1 MQNNQI
7 EITDYPN
14 KTLIIDSNNLDNLDS
29 LIPTNSILF
38 IDEKVFKLHNLNF
51 RNKILYIIKSTEKNK
66 SIKTVERIID
76 FLVNK
81 CISKDY
87 TLIAIGGGIVSDLI
101 SFVASIYKRG
111 INHILVPS
119 TLLSMV
125 DASYGGKTGINFNN
139 NKNLIGTYKFPVF
152 ILISTNFLKTLSLI
166 EIKNGFCEIIKISF
180 TSNFKLFNYLFE
192 NSFKSIDFNY
202 LIKESILAKEKILK
216 SDLYD
221 NNYRKVLNFG
231 HTFGHILELNY
242 KLKHGIAILNGALL
256 ELNILNKIGINTE
269 FYIEVLKELMLKH
282 KIKLI
287 NFDNLKLNF
296 DSIVNDKKFQNGK
309 ISLIKPLEI
318 GKSELID
325 IDLKELKNI
334 INDLFS
340 L

>member
-14 KTLIIDSNNLDNLDS
+14 KTLIIDINNLDS

-66 SIKTVERIID
+66 SIKTVEKIIN
-76 FLVNK
+76 FLVNNS
-81 CISKDY
+81 ISKDF
-87 TLIAIGGGIVSDLI
+87 TFIAIGGGIVSDLI

-111 INHILVPS
+111 INHILVPT

-125 DASYGGKTGINFNN
+125 DASYGGKTGINFKN
-139 NKNLIGTYKFPVF
+139 NKNLIGTYKFPVY
-152 ILISTNFLKTLSLI
+152 ILISTNFLKTLPLI
-166 EIKNGFCEIIKISF
+166 EFKNGLCEIIKISF
-180 TSNFKLFNYLFE
+180 TSNFKLFYYLFE
-192 NSFKSIDFNY
+192 NTFKSIDFNY

-221 NNYRKVLNFG
+221 NNYRKILNFG
-231 HTFGHILELNY
+231 HTFGHIFELNY
-242 KLKHGIAILNGALL
+242 NIKHGIAILNGALL

-269 FYIEVLKELMLKH
+269 FYIKLLKELMSKH
-282 KIKLI
+282 NIKLI
-287 NFDNLKLNF
+287 NLNNLKLNV
-296 DSIVNDKKFQNGK
+296 DSIINDKKFQNGN
-309 ISLIKPLEI
+309 ISLVKPLEI

-325 IDLKELKNI
+325 IEIKEIKNI
-334 INDLFS
+334 INDLFN

>member
-14 KTLIIDSNNLDNLDS
+14 KTLTIDINNLDS

-66 SIKTVERIID
+66 SIKTVEKIIN
-76 FLVNK
+76 FLVNNS
-81 CISKDY
+81 ISKDF
-87 TLIAIGGGIVSDLI
+87 TFIAIGGGIVSDLI

-111 INHILVPS
+111 INHILVPT

-125 DASYGGKTGINFNN
+125 DASYGGKTGINFKN
-139 NKNLIGTYKFPVF
+139 NKNLIGTYKFPVY
-152 ILISTNFLKTLSLI
+152 ILISTNFLKTLPLI
-166 EIKNGFCEIIKISF
+166 EFKNGLCEIIKISF
-180 TSNFKLFNYLFE
+180 TSNFKLFYYLFE
-192 NSFKSIDFNY
+192 NTFKSIDFNY

-221 NNYRKVLNFG
+221 NNYRKILNFG
-231 HTFGHILELNY
+231 HTFGHIFELNY
-242 KLKHGIAILNGALL
+242 NIKHGIAILNGALL

-269 FYIEVLKELMLKH
+269 FYIKLLKELMSKH
-282 KIKLI
+282 NIKLI
-287 NFDNLKLNF
+287 NLNNLKLNV
-296 DSIVNDKKFQNGK
+296 DSIINDKKFQNGN
-309 ISLIKPLEI
+309 ISLVKPLEI

-325 IDLKELKNI
+325 IEIKEIKNI
-334 INDLFS
+334 INDLFN